1 MTKDTMINSQNVS
14 SVDERPAAD
23 DAEATTPLA
32 GYAGKPG
39 LGLGLRAVNN
49 PVLLAPAAL

>member
-23 DAEATTPLA
+23 DTEATTPLA
-32 GYAGKPG
+32 RYAGKPG
-39 LGLGLRAVNN
+39 LGLCLRAVNN
-49 PVLLAPAAL
+49 PVLPAPAAF